1 MSFLLVG
8 AAAVGVGAGVAK
20 AISGSKQKKA
30 AKREEEKA
38 KAEMERQK
46 AKFAQLDT
54 SNPYANMENKME
66 DLTVNQ
72 AEAEFMKQQQQQS
85 QANILSQM
93 KGAAGSSGIAALAQ
107 TLANQGAMDAQKAA
121 ISIGKQE
128 SQNQMLERQAASQ
141 IQNQER
147 QGEIMSRDMERNKV
161 STLLGMAQS
170 EKAAASQKVAA
181 ADQKMWS
188 GITGAAGSLAGGLQ
202 GMHSA
207 GMFQKG
213 SKPGDMSASQ
223 TIIDPDTGS
232 PMSPNPDY
240 DPNYTPSQNL
250 TWSLSG

>member
-30 AKREEEKA
+30 AKAEEARA

-46 AKFAQLDT
+46 EAFAALDT
-54 SNPYANMENKME
+54 SNPYANMENTME

-72 AEAEFMKQQQQQS
+72 AEADFMRQQQQQS
-85 QANILSQM
+85 QANIMQEM
-93 KGAAGSSGIAALAQ
+93 KGAAGGSGIAALAQ
-107 TLANQGAMDAQKAA
+107 TLANQGSMDAQKAA

-128 SQNQMLERQAASQ
+128 QSNQMAERQMASQ

-188 GITGAAGSLAGGLQ
+188 GISGAAGSLSSGLT
-202 GMHSA
+202 GMQSA
-207 GMFQKG
+207 GMFQG
-213 SKPGDMSASQ
+213 GGGGGNQMSA
-223 TIIDPDTGS
+223 
-232 PMSPNPDY
+232 NPDY
-240 DPNYTPSQNL
+240 DPSTAGQDVSFGGTTYSV
-250 TWSLSG
+250 SG